1 VGLSTGA
8 STGRGC
14 GGGVAAL
21 LVTALLAGCGS
32 SEGSEGASPPG
43 VKTLVLGAVMDQAT
57 ASAYYSWPSS
67 ARLAVDQINEG
78 LASVGAAV
86 RISLLLNDTSQ
97 DASVATMKSL
107 ELVRSRGAK
116 ALIVDTSR
124 SAIAVTKMMYDADPA
139 NDLNVPITC
148 VTCTAPNLNDPMAVG
163 TDDVDTATLRDA
175 AGWSFRTCNR
185 ATEQTSVLQ
194 RAVLARGTRGDA
206 NGDGK
211 FKIAILIL
219 DDNSGHGFVRSTQKL
234 FADSNPEV
242 IVEKVVLPG
251 PTIDINNSTFWDG
264 IAGRLIDGNSDCV
277 QDPATS
283 TGCLPVAMG
292 DGEPDVIME
301 NLNPGYNIAISR
313 ALTRARSQVT
323 FFHAH
328 AFRAAQT
335 AEILRS
341 AINGQQ
347 GVSAVLYDDSP
358 SGMQFA
364 RDVHSAL
371 GRDPAL
377 LDSSVYDSTVV
388 MSLALVKASRAL
400 PDPSQVT
407 GAQVRDALGQLND
420 KAGEVIGVG
429 AAEFAKAF
437 QRFAAGTPIN
447 YQGASG
453 PVDFDA
459 SGNVWVKLALYA
471 GVDGAFVDLQKFDC
485 VRDPACP
492 AIP

>member
-1 VGLSTGA
+1 MGMGA
-8 STGRGC
+8 VAL
-14 GGGVAAL
+14 VAAL
-21 LVTALLAGCGS
+21 VGCGS
-32 SEGSEGASPPG
+32 ETPQNGMPG

-67 ARLAVDQINEG
+67 AKLAVDQVNEG
-78 LASVGAAV
+78 LATAGAGV
-86 RISLLLNDTSQ
+86 RISLMLNDTSQ

-107 ELVRSRGAK
+107 ELVRMRGAR
-116 ALIVDTSR
+116 ALVVDTSR

-139 NDLNVPITC
+139 NDLDVPITC

-163 TDDVDTATLRDA
+163 TDDIDTATLRDA
-175 AGWSFRTCNR
+175 KGWTFRTCNR
-185 ATEQTSVLQ
+185 ATEQTAVLQ
-194 RAVLARGTRGDA
+194 RAILARGTQGDA

-219 DDNSGHGFVRSTQKL
+219 DDNSGHGFVKSTQKL
-234 FADSNPEV
+234 FADSNPQV
-242 IVEKVVLPG
+242 IVEKIVLPG
-251 PTIDINNSTFWDG
+251 PMIDVNNSTFWDG
-264 IAGRLIDGNSDCV
+264 IASRLVDGNSDCV
-277 QDPATS
+277 QDPGTP
-283 TGCLPVAMG
+283 TGCLPAVMG

-313 ALTRARSQVT
+313 ALTRANNHVT

-364 RDVHSAL
+364 RDVHATL

-377 LDSSVYDSTVV
+377 LDSSVYDATVT
-388 MSLALVKASRAL
+388 MSLALVKASRGL
-400 PDPSQVT
+400 PDPSLVT
-407 GAQVRDALGQLND
+407 GAQVRDALKQLNEPG
-420 KAGEVIGVG
+420 GEMVGVG
-429 AAEFAKAF
+429 ALEFAKAY
-437 QRFAAGTPIN
+437 QRFVAGTPIN

-459 SGNVWVKLALYA
+459 NGNVWVKLALYA
-471 GVDGAFVDLQKFDC
+471 GVDGTFVDLQKFDC
-485 VRDPACP
+485 VSDPGCP